1 METTKE
7 ILNPEIFS
15 QTFQKDFPY
24 PKNAY
29 WDIFGSP
36 PENVEV
42 NLLPCAEEALEDAL
56 KTILPQESQS
66 EDLYWNALSTQ
77 AVSEIFML
85 RYKENMSLREI
96 ADHCGNFTDNIEK
109 NEENVQRI
117 IAKTLR
123 LLRHPIRSKNLKK
136 KLDV

>member
-7 ILNPEIFS
+7 IRNPEIFS

-29 WDIFGSP
+29 WDIFGLP
-36 PENVEV
+36 PENVKV
-42 NLLPCAEEALEDAL
+42 SLLPDAEETLEDAL
-56 KTILPQESQS
+56 RTILPQESQG

-85 RYKENMSLREI
+85 RYKENMTLREI
-96 ADHCGNFTDNIEK
+96 ANHCGNVTDNIEK

-123 LLRHPIRSKNLKK
+123 LLRHPMRSKNLKK
-136 KLDV
+136 KLEL

>member
-7 ILNPEIFS
+7 ILNQEVFEK
-15 QTFQKDFPY
+15 TFQKNFSY

-29 WDIFGSP
+29 CDIFGG
-36 PENVEV
+36 ECD
-42 NLLPCAEEALEDAL
+42 LLTNAEETLEDAL
-56 KTILPQESQS
+56 KTIVPQESQG
-66 EDLYWNALSTQ
+66 EDLYWNTLSTQ

-85 RYKENMSLREI
+85 RYKENMTLREI
-96 ADHCGNFTDNIEK
+96 ANHYGNFNDNIEK
-109 NEENVQRI
+109 DEENIQRI

-136 KLDV
+136 KLEFKN